1 MVECW
6 KTMLFSWV
14 GAAMVCGAGEW
25 SVRVLPEPAA
35 TNSAPLRLGMQA
47 GFLDGR
53 FHPLRAECLAGPDWS
68 AEPGVSLKAAAAAE
82 PVDRPVRV
90 VHGGA
95 VGDAERRGITQVT
108 RPLRRGVRYTLRLRG
123 RRVAGSGSVW
133 VTFAPVGGEAEDG
146 VTRRIALKNGLWG
159 AYDLPVIPQRDT
171 AYRCRLAVKPE
182 SCVELGSLSLTP
194 DDAEAGWDPEVLEAL
209 RTMQPGVI
217 GWPAVK
223 GLGPY
228 VWYDGVG
235 PQDVRRP
242 AVPSARPEEGHTFG
256 TAEYVAFCRLAGAE
270 PMLRVTVFEPG
281 LADERV
287 PDEAA
292 GIRMAAEWVAYC
304 NATGGHPLALLR
316 QRHGQAE
323 PLRVTRWELATRND
337 APPSAASAAAY
348 AAAMRAEDPA
358 IHVTTCGEAT
368 LLPRSDR
375 YVTEILR
382 RLETAPL
389 DERAYYAEWY
399 GALGLAY
406 AALDRVARGR
416 GGRVATLLQPEQ
428 VLYRVPRARN
438 MLTDVGALLA
448 LINRYPAGG
457 PLPVEGAPSAADSP
471 LRVQAARS
479 DEAGGLVQFLYN
491 AGTESHTVRVDLAAL
506 RRPFMLW
513 VSDQM
518 AADLTARRGVSR
530 RVPVSRSQKVGAAVS
545 QTLVCEAVPCS
556 FTRVLIKE

>member
-1 MVECW
+1 
-6 KTMLFSWV
+6 MLLSWV

-35 TNSAPLRLGMQA
+35 TNPASLRLGMQV

-68 AEPGVSLKAAAAAE
+68 AEPGVTLQAAAAAE

-95 VGDAERRGITQVT
+95 DGGAESRGITQVT
-108 RPLRRGVRYTLRLRG
+108 RTLRRGVRHTLRLRG
-123 RRVAGSGSVW
+123 RRIAGSGRVW
-133 VTFAPVGGEAEDG
+133 VTFTPVGGEAEDG
-146 VTRRIALKNGLWG
+146 VTQRIALKNGPWG
-159 AYDLPVIPQRDT
+159 AYDLPVVPQRET
-171 AYRCRLAVKPE
+171 AYRCRLAVKPG
-182 SCVELGSLSLTP
+182 CGVELGSLSLTP
-194 DDAEAGWDPEVLEAL
+194 DDAEAGWDPEALEAL
-209 RTMQPGVI
+209 RAMRPGVI
-217 GWPAVK
+217 GWPAAK

-235 PQDVRRP
+235 PQVVRRP

-270 PMLRVTVFEPG
+270 PMLRVTVFEPE
-281 LADERV
+281 LADERM

-323 PLRVTRWELATRND
+323 PFRVMRWELTTRNGE
-337 APPSAASAAAY
+337 APSAASAAAY
-348 AAAMRAEDPA
+348 AAALRAEDPA
-358 IHVTTCGEAT
+358 IRVTSCGEAT

-375 YVTEILR
+375 YVAEILR
-382 RLETAPL
+382 RLEAAPL
-389 DERAYYAEWY
+389 DERTYYAEWY
-399 GALGLAY
+399 GALGLAC
-406 AALDRVARGR
+406 AALDRVAQGR
-416 GGRVATLLQPEQ
+416 GGPLATPMQPEQ

-438 MLTDVGALLA
+438 MLTDAGALLA
-448 LINRYPAGG
+448 LINRYPAGC
-457 PLPVEGAPSAADSP
+457 PLPVEGAPAAADAP

-479 DEAGGLVQFLYN
+479 DEAGGLVLFLYN
-491 AGTESHTVRVDLAAL
+491 AGTETHTVRIDLAAL

-518 AADLTARRGVSR
+518 AADLTARRASH
-530 RVPVSRSQKVGAAVS
+530 RVPVTRSQKVGAAVS
-545 QTLVCEAVPCS
+545 QTLVCELAPCS

>member
-6 KTMLFSWV
+6 KTVLLGWA
-14 GAAMVCGAGEW
+14 GAVTVCGAGEW
-25 SVRVLPEPAA
+25 SVRVLPEPAE
-35 TNSAPLRLGMQA
+35 TNAVTLRLGLQA

-68 AEPGVSLKAAAAAE
+68 AEPGVTLQAAAAAE

-95 VGDAERRGITQVT
+95 DGGAERRGITQVT
-108 RPLRRGVRYTLRLRG
+108 RPLRRGVRHTLRLHG
-123 RRVAGSGSVW
+123 RRIAGSGSVW
-133 VTFAPVGGEAEDG
+133 VTFTPVGGTAEDG
-146 VTRRIALKNGLWG
+146 VTQRVSLKNGLWG
-159 AYDLPVIPQRDT
+159 AHDLPVIPQRET
-171 AYRCRLAVKPE
+171 AYRCRLAVKPG
-182 SCVELGSLSLTP
+182 SGVELGSLSLTP
-194 DDAEAGWDPEVLEAL
+194 DDAEAGWDHEALEAL
-209 RTMQPGVI
+209 RAMRPGVI
-217 GWPAVK
+217 GWPAAK

-235 PQDVRRP
+235 PKAVRRP
-242 AVPSARPEEGHTFG
+242 AVPSVLPEEGHTFG

-270 PMLRVTVFEPG
+270 PMLRVTVFEPE

-323 PLRVTRWELATRND
+323 PLRVTRWELATRNGE
-337 APPSAASAAAY
+337 APSAASAAAY

-358 IHVTTCGEAT
+358 IRVTTCGEAT

-375 YVTEILR
+375 YVAEILQ
-382 RLETAPL
+382 RLEAAPL
-389 DERAYYAEWY
+389 DERIYYAEWY
-399 GALGLAY
+399 GALGLAC
-406 AALDRVARGR
+406 AALDRVAQGR

-448 LINRYPAGG
+448 LINRYPAGD
-457 PLPVEGAPSAADSP
+457 PLPVEGAPAASDAP

-479 DEAGGLVQFLYN
+479 DEAGGLVLFLYN
-491 AGTESHTVRVDLAAL
+491 AGTETHTVRIDLAAL

-518 AADLTARRGVSR
+518 AADLTARRASR
-530 RVPVSRSQKVGAAVS
+530 RVPVIRIQKIGAAVS
-545 QTLVCEAVPCS
+545 QTLVCVAAPCS